1 MYNYDIKAMRFIVLT
16 TTVCFFF
23 AMLVMNAYKYIPQ
36 NDNQKNLNLYNNESA
51 LFPPTLTSNNVEKN
65 NAVQVDVTEEDVI
78 ETYSEDVIEENR
90 NENEEEI
97 KVSTSVKNLEPLE
110 PAEELNDISNSD
122 LLQKK
127 EKVSENKKTEELI
140 RKAEIFY
147 NDGEYDEAL
156 KIYENI
162 INTTTNKELKA
173 VCLEKSSRIS
183 YKQRRYGNA
192 IVFMQQSNKLV
203 PSQNK
208 EYFLKQIY
216 EKIDFNP
223 INK

>member
-23 AMLVMNAYKYIPQ
+23 AMFVMNAYKYIPQ

-51 LFPPTLTSNNVEKN
+51 LFPPTLSSNNVEKN
-65 NAVQVDVTEEDVI
+65 NTEHVDVAEEDMT
-78 ETYSEDVIEENR
+78 ETYSEDVVEENL
-90 NENEEEI
+90 NEKGEEI
-97 KVSTSVKNLEPLE
+97 KVLTPVENLEPLE

-127 EKVSENKKTEELI
+127 EKVSESKKTEELI
-140 RKAEIFY
+140 SEAENFY
-147 NDGEYDEAL
+147 NEGEYDEAL

-173 VCLEKSSRIS
+173 ECLEKSSLIS

-223 INK
+223 VNK